1 MSSTVSEEK
10 PKMEVP
16 DVSKKG
22 IEELVEVVEQ
32 VAQKMENGN
41 AEVNETPANP
51 AENEQETVNE
61 GSSTH
66 ADGGPSKRSVAA
78 IIGKV
83 RNDTTMSE
91 DDKIDTLSVI
101 VQKFFEENARL
112 RGDLDIMDDNL
123 KKHEDARKA
132 MKSLNDAYKK
142 QMELVKEEHSM
153 RMQEEEVKRKQT
165 MNGYSSSI
173 SELTGLLETQQGMNG
188 RMKDDNGE
196 MMDQMKLLIGETE
209 KREKAIQR
217 MQTEFE
223 LQLKLL
229 EHQVAKAQI
238 EKAEIKADMTKERL
252 EIVQELTLERERSKN
267 LEETV
272 VLLKEQ
278 AEIFQQQLDEG
289 SAGLGKDN
297 KSFQHFKTQI
307 DKLTS
312 QMVKLEKDTQEWRQ
326 KYELSNQQVKKMNTA
341 SMDSE
346 KEVTALKKKL
356 DSMVKLNKTLAQ
368 ERTTLTEKVKSLEGK
383 A

>member
-1 MSSTVSEEK
+1 M
-10 PKMEVP
+10 
-16 DVSKKG
+16 G
-22 IEELVEVVEQ
+22 
-32 VAQKMENGN
+32 
-41 AEVNETPANP
+41 
-51 AENEQETVNE
+51 
-61 GSSTH
+61 
-66 ADGGPSKRSVAA
+66 
-78 IIGKV
+78 
-83 RNDTTMSE
+83 
-91 DDKIDTLSVI
+91 
-101 VQKFFEENARL
+101 
-112 RGDLDIMDDNL
+112 
-123 KKHEDARKA
+123 
-132 MKSLNDAYKK
+132 
-142 QMELVKEEHSM
+142 
-153 RMQEEEVKRKQT
+153 KQT

-289 SAGLGKDN
+289 SAALG
-297 KSFQHFKTQI
+297 FQHFKTQI

-356 DSMVKLNKTLAQ
+356 ESMVKLNKTLAQ